1 MLKLEISNL
10 KIQIFLETLVPF
22 FKNEPVKTTFGKK
35 KSFNFHKLHMFFK
48 YHIFQKKNHACNF
61 YKLLFHILQYKNSS
75 RLERKF
81 LEKSLGSSL

>member
-48 YHIFQKKNHACNF
+48 YHIFQKKIMHAIFINCYFTFCNTR
-61 YKLLFHILQYKNSS
+61 IVQ
-75 RLERKF
+75 
-81 LEKSLGSSL
+81 G